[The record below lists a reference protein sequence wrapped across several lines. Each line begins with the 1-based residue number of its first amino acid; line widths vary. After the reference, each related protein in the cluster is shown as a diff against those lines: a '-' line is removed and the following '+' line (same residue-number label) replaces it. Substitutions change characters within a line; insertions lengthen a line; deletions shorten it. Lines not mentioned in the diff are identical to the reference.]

1 MKQVAGST
9 QQAKFER
16 GTEKL
21 RESGSATEMRGG
33 NVKSFWNLG
42 SRRGGGGAVVRGRKG
57 QWRFGLSFFESEIF

>member
-33 NVKSFWNLG
+33 NVKFFWNLG
-42 SRRGGGGAVVRGRKG
+42 SRRGGGGAVVRGRRRAMEVWS
-57 QWRFGLSFFESEIF
+57 QFF